1 MEVLKGT
8 KPKLLIT
15 EGDVD
20 NRKFLKMF
28 LSKFFV
34 VNVCDSAESFY
45 ELLQKDEYDIIM
57 MDIAIRGEKNG
68 LQLTR
73 ELKNN
78 PKYAK
83 IPVLC
88 YTGYAFNQDRINAL
102 DAGCDEYLSKPSDI
116 KVLLNTLFSLLKE
129 KGKQVLNEQKFENIS
144 LSKI

>member
-15 EGDVD
+15 EGDAD

-57 MDIAIRGEKNG
+57 MDIAIRGKKNG

-78 PKYAK
+78 PKYAN

-144 LSKI
+144 LSEI